1 MRYIDARR
9 VRLALVAGLLVLSG
23 LAWATPARAASFGGQ
38 AYGAY
43 VNLPG
48 SPLGPGVG
56 PVYIAD
62 TGALPTSG
70 GWSGATLDGST
81 LSGVLSA
88 ETLVAAT
95 SGGVTATGGNVA
107 NSSTSLANVALL
119 PGQAAAVTAS
129 FVQAQTDLTDIGA
142 GGGSQINDLT
152 FGGVP
157 VTVTGLANQTV
168 VLPGVATLIINEQTA
183 TAQGLVVNALHLILA
198 TGGEII
204 LSGASSTLGP

>member
-9 VRLALVAGLLVLSG
+9 ARLALVAGLLVLSG
-23 LAWATPARAASFGGQ
+23 LAWATPARAASFGGR

-43 VNLPG
+43 VNLLG
-48 SPLGPGVG
+48 TGPL
-56 PVYIAD
+56 YIAD

-70 GWSGATLDGST
+70 GWSGAALDDST

-95 SGGVTATGGNVA
+95 SGGVTDIGGDVA

-129 FVQAQTDLTDIGA
+129 FVQAQTDLTALGA

-152 FGGVP
+152 FGGLP

-168 VLPGVATLIINEQTA
+168 VLPGLATLIINEQTA
-183 TAQGLVVNALHLILA
+183 TDQGLVVNALHLILA

-204 LSGASSTLGP
+204 LSGASSTIGQ

>member
-9 VRLALVAGLLVLSG
+9 ARLALVAGLLVLSG
-23 LAWATPARAASFGGQ
+23 LAWATPARAASFGGE

-48 SPLGPGVG
+48 SLLVPGVG
-56 PVYIAD
+56 PLYIAD
-62 TGALPTSG
+62 TGALPTGG
-70 GWSGATLDGST
+70 GWSGAALDGST
-81 LSGVLSA
+81 LSDVLSA

-95 SGGVTATGGNVA
+95 SGGVTDTGGNVA
-107 NSSTSLANVALL
+107 NSSASLGNVTLL

-129 FVQAQTDLTDIGA
+129 FVQSQTDLTALGA

-168 VLPGVATLIINEQTA
+168 ALPGVATLIINEQTA

-204 LSGASSTLGP
+204 LSGASSSIGQ